1 MVFLY
6 QFSQFAGKVVLTA
19 AKMLSQE
26 LSLVI
31 SISTTKKTRRSSSP
45 DIIAHLLR
53 LLPHKPLGR
62 PLMRL
67 VPPRPSSPPLV
78 SSNPP
83 RNCGPCALA
92 VDVAELPHATQI
104 SSSPR
109 EALGRH
115 RAPHPP
121 PLRKGRGAVA
131 HHIRRL
137 PAQLG
142 PIRPIPPHRL
152 PAQPS
157 PAHCPAPSC
166 RWLPH
171 SPQRALRRGP
181 NNRHRFGLCTSPSA
195 KSKFGCWCPI
205 AHSYPSD
212 WCGQRRL
219 LPYPLL
225 QSACRAHPRP
235 PRCSHIVLRARG
247 HEENSGGGISH
258 ETGEA
263 EEVGGA
269 SSS

>member
-1 MVFLY
+1 
-6 QFSQFAGKVVLTA
+6 
-19 AKMLSQE
+19 MLSQE

-62 PLMRL
+62 PLLRL

-115 RAPHPP
+115 HAPHPP
-121 PLRKGRGAVA
+121 PLRKGREAVA

-142 PIRPIPPHRL
+142 PIRRPIPPHRL

-195 KSKFGCWCPI
+195 ESKFGCWCPI